1 MRWNLLISL
10 AYTLEL
16 LQKRKSGVFMKKLFF
31 IFLLQ
36 ITILLLVACSGAGG
50 LALFRYK
57 SEGNIYDYSSIGES
71 EPYTMTQNEPLSIL
85 QGSTERQW
93 FNTKFNEFKNVSSF
107 PFDQHFLA
115 GLCSTNDR
123 YLFIIT
129 AYNIAT
135 NSFMELPQRTT
146 YQSLQLHYMKKLPTK
161 TVPWMNYF

>member
-1 MRWNLLISL
+1 MRWNLLIPL

-16 LQKRKSGVFMKKLFF
+16 LQKRKSGGFMKKLFF

-146 YQSLQLHYMKKLPTK
+146 Y
-161 TVPWMNYF
+161 